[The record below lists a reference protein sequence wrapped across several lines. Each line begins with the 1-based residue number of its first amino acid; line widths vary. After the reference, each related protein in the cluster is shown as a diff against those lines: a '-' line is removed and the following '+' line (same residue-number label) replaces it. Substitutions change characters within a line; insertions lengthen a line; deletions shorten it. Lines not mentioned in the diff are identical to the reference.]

1 MALSKEIFEA
11 LESIVGARN
20 ISQDKGVLETYR
32 CIASQSSAHYG
43 PYDHKTPLP
52 QAVLLPGSTAEVQKI
67 VRLCNKYG
75 IKFKAS
81 STFWSAMGFIDSDYA
96 IQLDMR
102 RMRKIE
108 IDDRNMF
115 AVVEPYAIGA
125 VVQAEAMKVGLTLNV
140 PGVGCSSSPLAS
152 TAGWVGFGPTSI
164 SMGCAS
170 ENMLGAEWV
179 LPDGEVLRT
188 GSLGSGS
195 GWFCGEGPGPSTRGI
210 LRGFQGSTGSLGV
223 CTRMAIRLHPWP
235 GPTSLPSRGTIP
247 AYKADLPD
255 NFKAYTLCFK
265 TWDDYATAIALIHE
279 NDILFLGHRQF
290 NMFGRNL
297 KTAMLKI
304 ITDPDKQ
311 LGDLPELLEDPELQ
325 KVNEDMKIEI
335 QVILAGTSKRDMEY
349 KEAALDKVLELSG
362 GWKNAFMMEKEMMDY
377 VLLYLIR
384 LGHKNLNY
392 VMCGA
397 YEGNFGLSGNLFVS
411 SKLMEEAS
419 ALKRKWEVETPYIA
433 ATGGDSDM
441 GSVCIIGGGGVTG
454 WEFFVNFDAYDK
466 ASIKGTADFFNDTQ
480 RWMNEKK
487 LGVDMGHW
495 NQDLR
500 RPDGYGF
507 TQEEHDAMYMKL
519 PQPLVTA
526 YQYKVREAINPKH
539 LCGSYYR
546 TLSPEKLAKSEKL
559 GSV

>member
-1 MALSKEIFEA
+1 MALSNEIYAAFEA
-11 LESIVGARN
+11 VVGKRN
-20 ISQDKGVLETYR
+20 ISRDKGVLETYR

-43 PYDHKTPLP
+43 PYDHKTPRP
-52 QAVLLPGSTAEVQKI
+52 QAVLLPATTAEVQNI
-67 VRLCNKYG
+67 VRLCNKHG

-81 STFWSAMGFIDSDYA
+81 TTFWSAMGYIDSDNA

-102 RMRKIE
+102 RMRT
-108 IDDRNMF
+108 IDIDEDNMY

-125 VVQAEAMKVGLTLNV
+125 VVQAEAMKVGLTLNI

-152 TAGWVGFGPTSI
+152 TAGWAGFGPTSI

-188 GSLGSGS
+188 GSLGSGA
-195 GWFCGEGPGPSTRGI
+195 GWFCGEGPGPSTRAI
-210 LRGFQGSTGSLGV
+210 LRGFLGSTGSLGV
-223 CTRMAIRLHPWP
+223 CTRVAVRLHPWP
-235 GPTSLPSRGTIP
+235 GPAYIPTRGTVP
-247 AYKADLPD
+247 AYKADLPS
-255 NFKAYTLCFK
+255 NFKAYTLCWK
-265 TWDDYATAIALIHE
+265 TWDDYAKGVALFHE
-279 NDILFLGHRQF
+279 NDVLFLGHRQF
-290 NMFGRNL
+290 NMFGRDL

-311 LGDLPELLEDPELQ
+311 LCDIPALAADPEL
-325 KVNEDMKIEI
+325 KKINDDMKIEI
-335 QVILAGTSKRDMEY
+335 QVIIAGVSESDTRY
-349 KEAALDKVLELSG
+349 KEAAIEKVLELSG
-362 GWKNAFMMEKEMMDY
+362 GWKNEFMMDKEMADF

-397 YEGNFGLSGNLFVS
+397 YEGNFGLSSNLFVS
-411 SKLMEEAS
+411 AKVMEEAA
-419 ALKRKWEVETPYIA
+419 ALKRKWETEKTCIA

-441 GSVCIIGGGGVTG
+441 GSICTIGGGGPTG

-466 ASIKGTADFFNDTQ
+466 SSIKGTADFFNDSQ
-480 RWMNEKK
+480 RWMNEKG

-495 NQDLR
+495 NQDAR
-500 RPDGYGF
+500 REDGYGF
-507 TQEEHDAMYMKL
+507 TQEEHDAMYVKL
-519 PQPLVTA
+519 PQPLVTE
-526 YQYKVREAINPKH
+526 YQYKVREAINPNK

-546 TLSPEKLAKSEKL
+546 TLTPGKRGA
-559 GSV
+559 